1 MIYALRDTAFVTSDF
16 PVILS
21 FENHCCKGQQ
31 YKLAKYCNDILGDLL
46 LKEPLPESP
55 VCNFMIFCVY
65 GDLYIEIIISLSL
78 PSGCLWACTCLW
90 VTLSLFYINLSH
102 YLRGTMWVALEF
114 WMYSYWR
121 HHRIFSNSVWACRLV
136 GFVNED
142 KTDSRNLDICNKMWS
157 IFVPWT
163 HLITL

>member
-55 VCNFMIFCVY
+55 VCNFIILFCVCVCVCACVRACVCVCVCVVIY
-65 GDLYIEIIISLSL
+65 TYSEKCIFLCFIKLSVG
-78 PSGCLWACTCLW
+78 PY
-90 VTLSLFYINLSH
+90 FY
-102 YLRGTMWVALEF
+102 V
-114 WMYSYWR
+114 
-121 HHRIFSNSVWACRLV
+121 
-136 GFVNED
+136 
-142 KTDSRNLDICNKMWS
+142 
-157 IFVPWT
+157 
-163 HLITL
+163 